1 MKEEETKYQ
10 DTTFPCFLLLFF
22 QGDKYALTIHISRLN
37 GNVKCTIKTLLKKK
51 QKIKANKK
59 IKHWSQVEK
68 KLK

>member
-22 QGDKYALTIHISRLN
+22 EGDKYALTIPISRLN

-51 QKIKANKK
+51 VENK
-59 IKHWSQVEK
+59 S
-68 KLK
+68 